1 MQEYLTPGAF
11 CQAVGLK
18 YSSLYSHIDKG
29 HIKPKAMLRVAKTG
43 KHTKRD
49 QYLLS
54 ADQIEPFKALRQRG
68 YPTGE
73 SV

>member
-1 MQEYLTPGAF
+1 MEEYLTPGAF
-11 CQAVGLK
+11 CKAVGLK

-29 HIKPKAMLRVAKTG
+29 HIKPKAMLRVNKTG
-43 KHTKRD
+43 KNTKKD

-54 ADQIEPFKALRQRG
+54 ADQIEPFKQLRTEG
-68 YPTGE
+68 YPSGK

>member
-1 MQEYLTPGAF
+1 MQEFLTPGAF
-11 CQAVGLK
+11 CKEVGLK

-29 HIKPKAMLRVAKTG
+29 HIVPRAMLIVAKTG
-43 KHTKRD
+43 KNTKRD

-54 ADQIEPFKALRQRG
+54 PEQIEPFKQLRANG
-68 YPTGE
+68 YPSGK